1 MANDIAGSQL
11 RVYVTPKPVILTAT
25 LCHAWSPSQR
35 FGLIALWHD
44 GPAVPTGK
52 KPSWRDGRCE
62 GPQHEHYRVTRQE
75 TCTSILR
82 PDWVYYPARKNGDS
96 EASLLRPGALPLGPG
111 AADPGACWRQKPWAR
126 QRPPAA
132 GAGPGTQA
140 SSKRCPGSAKLL
152 HTQRVY
158 TCYWTQF
165 THNEHGFAHHLLI
178 FQ

>member
-52 KPSWRDGRCE
+52 KPSRRDGRCE
-62 GPQHEHYRVTRQE
+62 GPQNGHYRVTRQE

-82 PDWVYYPARKNGDS
+82 PDWVYYPAGEKRRQRC
-96 EASLLRPGALPLGPG
+96 LPLRPGALPLGPATAGSRRRGSRRVLAAEALGTAAPPGGRSG
-111 AADPGACWRQKPWAR
+111 ARNPGLLQTL
-126 QRPPAA
+126 
-132 GAGPGTQA
+132 PGLCET
-140 SSKRCPGSAKLL
+140 SPHPEGVYMLL
-152 HTQRVY
+152 DAIY
-158 TCYWTQF
+158 S
-165 THNEHGFAHHLLI
+165 
-178 FQ
+178 